1 VRQASWNELF
11 TPRPAEP
18 VAEPRQRERL
28 LSWED
33 VITFGIVLILF
44 LSVVGS
50 IDSARWVDDM
60 PSLYPLALVGLLL
73 GLLLA
78 RSRADELLAHSLA
91 LLVGAGACLV
101 TLLFVV
107 SGDSPA
113 ARVDNLVDRMH
124 AWFSAAFGGDIST
137 DTLPFIV
144 LLVVVTWLAAYAS
157 AWSIFRWHNAWLG
170 LVPGGLALLINISY
184 LPGQFSMAFVFF
196 LFGAVLLVMRVH
208 LVNSMR
214 RWREGRVPY
223 PEFLSLSS
231 LHLTFWAALLLLGAA
246 WAMPLAPESGAL
258 TGAWER
264 LTGPITERGSDLSRV
279 FAGVHSKK
287 PVDVHQFES
296 TLPFQG
302 KISLGQSPVM
312 QVESEEGGFLRAQVY
327 EVYTSMGWKTGER
340 SREPQGERS
349 AEVTLA
355 EVLSR
360 GGQRRPA
367 TVEVTVDAV
376 KNALFSLGEP
386 LAADVSSRVE
396 AGQSPTD
403 VIALRPADDLKRGQ
417 SYKAVGSLSAASV
430 QQLREAGTAYPAAIV
445 DTYLQLPDDL
455 PPSVAGLAR
464 DLTRY
469 TENPYDRARAMEDYL
484 RTYPNDFDIPL
495 TPVGRDTVDYF
506 LFDLRR
512 GYFDY
517 HASAMVVMLRSI
529 GIPSRLAVGYV
540 LEEAD
545 RDPDSKTYL
554 VTERSAFAW
563 PQAYFPGLGWIDF
576 NPTPTQPLVRRPG
589 EDLGAADNALA
600 PSGPPAEPDIPFGPG
615 GVGVQPPAPV
625 EEASREAASRAGW
638 VVMGVLLGL
647 LTLLLTGAGA
657 ARWGWQWGLADLDPA
672 GRVWAKTVRLASWA
686 RLAPRPQQTPR
697 EFARDLERELGGVEG
712 LDLLAES
719 YGRSRFGR
727 QTPSEPE
734 KARLEAVWRVLRGRL
749 AARAL
754 RRRPG
759 RS

>member
-1 VRQASWNELF
+1 VRQATWNELF
-11 TPRPAEP
+11 TPRPPEP

-44 LSVVGS
+44 LSVIGS

-60 PSLYPLALVGLLL
+60 PSLYPLALLGLLL
-73 GLLLA
+73 GLMLA
-78 RSRADELLAHSLA
+78 RSRAGELLAHSLA
-91 LLVGAGACLV
+91 LLVGAGACLA

-107 SGDSPA
+107 SGSSPG

-124 AWFSAAFGGDIST
+124 AWFSAAFGSDIST

-144 LLVVVTWLAAYAS
+144 LLVVVTWLAAYVS

-208 LVNSMR
+208 VVKSMR
-214 RWREGRVPY
+214 RWRESRVPY

-231 LHLTFWAALLLLGAA
+231 LHLTFWAALLLLCIA
-246 WAMPLAPESGAL
+246 WAIPLAPESGAL

-264 LTGPITERGSDLSRV
+264 LTGPIAERTSDLSRV
-279 FAGVHSKK
+279 FAGVRSKK

-302 KISLGQSPVM
+302 KISLGQNPVM
-312 QVESEEGGFLRAQVY
+312 QVQSEEGGFLRAQVY

-340 SREPQGERS
+340 SREAQGEGS
-349 AEVTLA
+349 VEVTTVD
-355 EVLSR
+355 VLSR
-360 GGQRRPA
+360 GGQRRAA
-367 TVEVTVDAV
+367 TVEVTVDEAENV
-376 KNALFSLGEP
+376 LFSLGEP
-386 LAADVSSRVE
+386 LAADVPSQVE

-417 SYKAVGSLSAASV
+417 SYTAVGSVSAASV
-430 QQLREAGTAYPAAIV
+430 RQLREAGTAYPAAIA
-445 DTYLQLPDDL
+445 DAYLQLPDDL

-464 DLTRY
+464 YLTGY
-469 TENPYDRARAMEDYL
+469 AENPYDRARAIEDYL

-506 LFDLRR
+506 LFDLGR

-517 HASAMVVMLRSI
+517 HASAMVVMLRSL

-545 RDPDSKTYL
+545 RNPESNTYS

-576 NPTPTQPLVRRPG
+576 NPTPSQPLVERPG
-589 EDLGAADNALA
+589 EDLGTSGEAQA
-600 PSGPPAEPDIPFGPG
+600 PSGAPAEPNIPPG
-615 GVGVQPPAPV
+615 LGGAGVQPSTPV
-625 EEASREAASRAGW
+625 EEASGEAASRAGW

-647 LTLLLTGAGA
+647 LALVLAGVGG
-657 ARWGWQWGLADLDPA
+657 ARWAWKWGLGDLDQA

-697 EFARDLERELGGVEG
+697 EFARDLDRELGGVEG
-712 LDLLAES
+712 LELLAES

-727 QTPSEPE
+727 QAPSESE
-734 KARLEAVWRVLRGRL
+734 KAGLEAVWRVLRRRLVGRV
-749 AARAL
+749 L

>member
-11 TPRPAEP
+11 TPRPVEP
-18 VAEPRQRERL
+18 AAEPRQRERL

-33 VITFGIVLILF
+33 VITFAIVLILF
-44 LSVVGS
+44 LSVLGS

-60 PSLYPLALVGLLL
+60 PSLYPLALAGLLV

-78 RSRADELLAHSLA
+78 RSRAGELLAHSLS
-91 LLVGAGACLV
+91 LLVGAAVSLV
-101 TLLFVV
+101 ALLFVV
-107 SGDSPA
+107 SGGSPA

-124 AWFSAAFGGDIST
+124 AWFGAAFGGDIST
-137 DTLPFIV
+137 DTLAFVV

-170 LVPGGLALLINISY
+170 LVPGGLALLTNISY
-184 LPGQFSMAFVFF
+184 LPGQFSIAFVFF

-208 LVNSMR
+208 LLNSMR
-214 RWREGRVPY
+214 RWRESRVPY

-231 LHLTFWAALLLLGAA
+231 LHLTFWAALLLLGVA
-246 WAMPLAPESGAL
+246 WAMPPAPASGAL
-258 TGAWER
+258 RGAWER
-264 LTGPITERGSDLSRV
+264 LTGPVAERASDLSRV

-287 PVDVHQFES
+287 PVNVHRFES

-302 KISLGQSPVM
+302 RVSLGESAVM
-312 QVESEEGGFLRAQVY
+312 QVQSEEGGFLRAQVY
-327 EVYTSMGWKTGER
+327 EVYTPMGWKTGER
-340 SREPQGERS
+340 SREPRPKLP
-349 AEVTLA
+349 AEVTTA

-360 GGQRRPA
+360 GDQRRPA

-376 KNALFSLGEP
+376 KNAVLTLGEP
-386 LAADVSSRVE
+386 VVADVPSQIEV
-396 AGQSPTD
+396 GQSPTD

-417 SYKAVGSLSAASV
+417 SYKAVGSVSAASV
-430 QQLREAGTAYPAAIV
+430 QQLREDGTAYPASVA
-445 DTYLQLPDDL
+445 DSYLQLPDDL

-464 DLTRY
+464 YLTRY
-469 TENPYDRARAMEDYL
+469 AENPYDMARAIEDYL
-484 RTYPNDFDIPL
+484 RTYLNDFDIPL
-495 TPVGRDTVDYF
+495 TPAGRDTVDYF

-540 LEEAD
+540 LGEAD
-545 RDPDSKTYL
+545 RDPESKTYL
-554 VTERSAFAW
+554 VTEKDAFAW

-589 EDLGAADNALA
+589 EELGAADNALG
-600 PSGPPAEPDIPFGPG
+600 PSGPPGESNIPFGLG
-615 GVGVQPPAPV
+615 GAGVQPPAPA
-625 EEASREAASRAGW
+625 EEASREAANHAGW
-638 VVMGVLLGL
+638 VIMGVLLGL
-647 LTLLLTGAGA
+647 LALVLTGAGA
-657 ARWGWQWGLADLDPA
+657 ARWGWQWGLADLDRA
-672 GRVWAKTVRLASWA
+672 GQVWAKTVRLASWA
-686 RLAPRPQQTPR
+686 RLAPCPQQTPR
-697 EFARDLERELGGVEG
+697 EFARDLNRELGGVEG

-719 YGRSRFGR
+719 YGRSRFGK
-727 QTPSEPE
+727 QPPSEPE
-734 KARLEAVWRVLRGRL
+734 TARLEAVWRVLRRRLAGRL
-749 AARAL
+749 L